1 MRADL
6 TVTKERLQALEEKI
20 NSKLDALTAVE
31 SSPIIS
37 AENTSNHIV
46 SPVASSNSKPVDSIS
61 PRAVLARP
69 ESADPNY
76 RAACATPPDPPVRAT
91 PHKHRAQRHLGK
103 DT

>member
-6 TVTKERLQALEEKI
+6 TVTKERLQALEENI
-20 NSKLDALTAVE
+20 NSKLDALTAVG
-31 SSPIIS
+31 SSTTLS
-37 AENTSNHIV
+37 AEETSNHIV
-46 SPVASSNSKPVDSIS
+46 LPVASSSSNPVDPIS

-69 ESADPNY
+69 ESAEPNH
-76 RAACATPPDPPVRAT
+76 RAACATSPDPPVRAT